1 MLASRRRVAIF
12 SAAAVAGALGAL
24 PQLAS
29 ASLLAPDSTASD
41 SAGSA
46 RTIYVIM
53 AVIGVLIVIGV
64 LAALARGLRSAGP
77 GVDEDPRRTR
87 GARSIQARV
96 GAGLAA
102 LALVLFVVGIIFTE
116 KTTKVEASAAGN
128 DPITIQVDGQ
138 QWLWRYEYPA
148 AEESPDGFS
157 PDTPYSYYK
166 LVVPV
171 DTEINLDISSTDVL
185 HRWSVPAL
193 APSADA
199 VPGVENEISFT
210 PTETGTFEGASTR
223 FSGPGYATMRTVVE
237 VVEQDQYEAFLKE
250 QIDGIHAARAAVQ
263 DRIDADTAPGVEFEE
278 GNTK

>member
-1 MLASRRRVAIF
+1 M
-12 SAAAVAGALGAL
+12 

-46 RTIYVIM
+46 RTMYVIM
-53 AVIGVLIVIGV
+53 AVIGVLIVLGV
-64 LAALARGLRSAGP
+64 LAALARGLRSTGP
-77 GVDEDPRRTR
+77 ADGEEPHRTR

-116 KTTKVEASAAGN
+116 KKTKVEASAAGN

-138 QWLWRYEYPA
+138 QWLWRYGYPA
-148 AEESPDGFS
+148 AEESPDGFAA
-157 PDTPYSYYK
+157 DTPYSYYK

-171 DTEINLDISSTDVL
+171 DTEINLEISSTDVL
-185 HRWSVPAL
+185 HRWIS
-193 APSADA
+193 
-199 VPGVENEISFT
+199 NEISFT

-223 FSGPGYATMRTVVE
+223 FSGPGYSTMRTVVE
-237 VVEQDQYEAFLKE
+237 VVEPDQYEAFLQDK
-250 QIDGIHAARAAVQ
+250 IDGIHAARAAVQ
-263 DRIDADTAPGVEFEE
+263 QRVEAGTAAGVEFEE
-278 GNTK
+278 GTQK

>member
-1 MLASRRRVAIF
+1 M
-12 SAAAVAGALGAL
+12 

-46 RTIYVIM
+46 RTMYVIM
-53 AVIGVLIVIGV
+53 AVIGVLIVLGV
-64 LAALARGLRSAGP
+64 LAALARGLRSTGP
-77 GVDEDPRRTR
+77 ADGEEPHRTR
-87 GARSIQARV
+87 GARSIQPRV

-148 AEESPDGFS
+148 AEESPDGFAA
-157 PDTPYSYYK
+157 DTPYSYYE

-171 DTEINLDISSTDVL
+171 DTAITLEIGSTDVL

-199 VPGVENEISFT
+199 VPGIR
-210 PTETGTFEGASTR
+210 TR
-223 FSGPGYATMRTVVE
+223 SPSRRRDRHLRGPL
-237 VVEQDQYEAFLKE
+237 DQVLRPRLLDDE
-250 QIDGIHAARAAVQ
+250 DGRRRGRA
-263 DRIDADTAPGVEFEE
+263 G
-278 GNTK
+278 